1 MRALE
6 MVYYNIGFV
15 FIRCYIQS
23 LISYNYRSKIAFFM
37 LHLILF
43 KRQQLLILHLN
54 IFCLW
59 LILNIIVYLKFL

>member
-23 LISYNYRSKIAFFM
+23 LISYNCSFFM